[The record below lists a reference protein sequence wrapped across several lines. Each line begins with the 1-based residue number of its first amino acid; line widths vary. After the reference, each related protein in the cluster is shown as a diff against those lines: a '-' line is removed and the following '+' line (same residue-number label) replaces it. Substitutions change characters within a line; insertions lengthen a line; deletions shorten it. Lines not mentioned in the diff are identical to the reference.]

1 MGIGERVRAAGCL
14 GFVLLCDVLFCDV
27 LYVFMFMHTCIH
39 CAVHVM
45 WSCICEML
53 ILIFAA

>member
-45 WSCICEML
+45 WS
-53 ILIFAA
+53 

>member
-27 LYVFMFMHTCIH
+27 LYVYAHMHTLRGSCN
-39 CAVHVM
+39 VVM
-45 WSCICEML
+45 NL
-53 ILIFAA
+53 